1 MAKSNISSI
10 LLTILLLSAT
20 FASTFAC
27 EPSCKKPKLPPKGP
41 PANPFCPR
49 DTLKLGVCADLL
61 GGLVNLAVGTPPSS
75 KCCAFLKGLTDLEA
89 AACLCTT
96 IKESVL
102 GINLEWSKKS
112 EQAAKERSQVKVQY
126 IGGRKGVPTRWIKM
140 EKESPTG
147 AIYKP
152 DVFLET
158 HSVTPD
164 DNPSSSKSL
173 AAEKLVS
180 SPVFKGYIRGVCAG
194 VFKSQFIASEFIK
207 AKVQEEKHNLRR
219 EKHKNEALKAEVDA
233 ERQKN
238 KTTVHYQIS
247 NSSYQHDIG
256 FPSSFGLCCLR
267 NFRKKAVALAYV
279 HKMKYAVLWDVSR
292 GEFVKCPKAYVTSVG
307 A

>member
-1 MAKSNISSI
+1 
-10 LLTILLLSAT
+10 
-20 FASTFAC
+20 
-27 EPSCKKPKLPPKGP
+27 
-41 PANPFCPR
+41 
-49 DTLKLGVCADLL
+49 
-61 GGLVNLAVGTPPSS
+61 
-75 KCCAFLKGLTDLEA
+75 
-89 AACLCTT
+89 
-96 IKESVL
+96 
-102 GINLEWSKKS
+102 
-112 EQAAKERSQVKVQY
+112 
-126 IGGRKGVPTRWIKM
+126 M

-238 KTTVHYQIS
+238 KTT
-247 NSSYQHDIG
+247 DIG

-279 HKMKYAVLWDVSR
+279 HSKLLN
-292 GEFVKCPKAYVTSVG
+292 
-307 A
+307 

>member
-1 MAKSNISSI
+1 
-10 LLTILLLSAT
+10 
-20 FASTFAC
+20 
-27 EPSCKKPKLPPKGP
+27 
-41 PANPFCPR
+41 
-49 DTLKLGVCADLL
+49 
-61 GGLVNLAVGTPPSS
+61 
-75 KCCAFLKGLTDLEA
+75 
-89 AACLCTT
+89 
-96 IKESVL
+96 
-102 GINLEWSKKS
+102 
-112 EQAAKERSQVKVQY
+112 
-126 IGGRKGVPTRWIKM
+126 M

-173 AAEKLVS
+173 AAEKL
-180 SPVFKGYIRGVCAG
+180 
-194 VFKSQFIASEFIK
+194 
-207 AKVQEEKHNLRR
+207 VQEEKHNLRR

-279 HKMKYAVLWDVSR
+279 HSKLLN
-292 GEFVKCPKAYVTSVG
+292 
-307 A
+307 

>member
-1 MAKSNISSI
+1 
-10 LLTILLLSAT
+10 
-20 FASTFAC
+20 
-27 EPSCKKPKLPPKGP
+27 
-41 PANPFCPR
+41 
-49 DTLKLGVCADLL
+49 
-61 GGLVNLAVGTPPSS
+61 
-75 KCCAFLKGLTDLEA
+75 
-89 AACLCTT
+89 
-96 IKESVL
+96 
-102 GINLEWSKKS
+102 
-112 EQAAKERSQVKVQY
+112 
-126 IGGRKGVPTRWIKM
+126 M

-279 HKMKYAVLWDVSR
+279 HSKLLN
-292 GEFVKCPKAYVTSVG
+292 
-307 A
+307 